1 MNCLEIVS
9 TISKSAISAI
19 PYIGGSAVSI
29 WNDLQEKQIKRK
41 ITRFEEFMNSL
52 QNDINAIENKINQ
65 NFITENDC
73 QDIFEKVSKM
83 IVNERVNE
91 KRKLYKNVFL
101 NSMIDKIVDFDIIE
115 RDLRFIEQL
124 NTIEIIILKIFDD
137 PEEYNKRMGN
147 IIKDPFLDENG
158 HYINSYQRK
167 YYIMDQ
173 IMLLMP
179 QIIKREDVL
188 ESLIF
193 LSQNRILINGIE
205 NKQLNTNGSPIDIFY
220 NAFTTKGERFIK
232 RLKDINE

>member
-52 QNDINAIENKINQ
+52 QNDINAIKNKINQ

-147 IIKDPFLDENG
+147 IIKNPFLDENG